1 MHRAALVQG
10 GAPDLSKLRA
20 KQSAVA
26 NTAATNFYH
35 LPAGHYSQLD
45 NKKKREKPLQ
55 LISFF

>member
-26 NTAATNFYH
+26 NTATNFYH